1 MQAVGG
7 IQVVS
12 HTKTALAQINEFYLC
27 VHEKVEEVGQTQNG
41 RHALEYQQCNIYAHI
56 IMKI

>member
-7 IQVVS
+7 IQIVS
-12 HTKTALAQINEFYLC
+12 HTKTALAQMHAFYLC
-27 VHEKVEEVGQTQNG
+27 VHEKVEEVGQKQNG
-41 RHALEYQQCNIYAHI
+41 RHALEYQQCNIYAHM